1 MRLVVIVDDRS
12 TNRTI
17 FARLAVTLG
26 TDIRVESFATPQ
38 EALDW
43 FGTSPVPDLII
54 TDYKMPRMDGAAFT
68 ARIRA
73 LDWGYDVPIVVV
85 TAYEDRNYRISAL
98 DAGAT
103 DFLLSP
109 VDHTEFLTRARNLL
123 QLSWYQKRVR
133 SRAVQLEEELISSRQ
148 AHDDLL
154 RGSRD
159 RLLQVIDT
167 VPAMI
172 SATDIDGNYIFVNK
186 FHESVLGGQSRTV
199 DAASLTLDRQVLEGG
214 VPTARYEETI
224 VDRHGVTWSLLTSK
238 IPFYDDANGKHYVL
252 TTSLDITDRKKSEKE
267 LHSLAYYDQLTGLP
281 NRSNLERHTQ
291 TLLLR
296 GDDRPFAFFLLD
308 LDRFKSVNDTQ
319 GHTVGDQLLRQVAV
333 RLTSVLPRNC
343 FVARLGGDEFAIVHD
358 IRRMD
363 DAGELAEQIIAIFA
377 RPFMLGDLAVNVGV
391 SVGIAL
397 NSDPALTFETML
409 KRADLAM
416 YRAKNEGRHRYTF
429 FETAME
435 QAVSVA
441 ADLEQALRQAIESGA
456 FTLHYQPEIDL
467 ASGLVTGVEAL
478 IRWVRPQ
485 GELVYPGHF
494 LPLAEET
501 GLIVPMTV
509 WSLREACRQGAAW
522 VREGIPIR
530 MAVNLSGMLFR
541 YHDVQQMVL
550 DAITE
555 SGLDPGFLELEL
567 TETALIENPEKAG
580 RQLVALQQMGVSV
593 AIDDFGTGYASLVYL
608 TTLPIHRLKIDAVFV
623 REIDSSSSSQ
633 AIIKAIIALGNNLNI
648 PVIAEG
654 IERED
659 QLYWLK
665 AQGCHQA
672 QGFLFSRPVPPDQ
685 FRHLVR
691 SGALSVS
698 DGPTPSAERPSGK

>member
-43 FGTSPVPDLII
+43 FGTSPVPDLVI
-54 TDYKMPRMDGAAFT
+54 TDYKMPEMDGAAFT

-73 LDWGYDVPIVVV
+73 LDWGYDVPVVVV

-109 VDHTEFLTRARNLL
+109 VDHTEFLTRARNLM

-214 VPTARYEETI
+214 PTARYEETI

-252 TTSLDITDRKKSEKE
+252 TTSLDISDRKKSEKD
-267 LHSLAYYDQLTGLP
+267 LHNLAYYDQLTGLP
-281 NRSNLERHTQ
+281 NRSNLEKHTQ
-291 TLLLR
+291 TLLLS

-319 GHTVGDQLLRQVAV
+319 GHTVGDHLLRQVAV
-333 RLTSVLPRNC
+333 RLETVLARAGLI
-343 FVARLGGDEFAIVHD
+343 ARLGGDEFAIVHD
-358 IRRMD
+358 ISSMD
-363 DAGELAEQIIAIFA
+363 DASELAEQIIAVFA
-377 RPFMLGDLAVNVGV
+377 HPFMLGNLAMNVGV

-397 NSDPALTFETML
+397 NCDPALTFETML

-416 YRAKNEGRHRYTF
+416 YRAKNEGRHRYAF

-441 ADLEQALRQAIESGA
+441 AGLEQALRQAIASGA

-509 WSLREACRQGAAW
+509 WSLREACRQGATW
-522 VREGIPIR
+522 VREGIHIR

-580 RQLVALQQMGVSV
+580 RQLAALQQMGVSV

-623 REIDSSSSSQ
+623 REIDSSSSSR
-633 AIIKAIIALGNNLNI
+633 AIIKAIIALGNNLDI

-698 DGPTPSAERPSGK
+698 DGLTPSTERPSGS